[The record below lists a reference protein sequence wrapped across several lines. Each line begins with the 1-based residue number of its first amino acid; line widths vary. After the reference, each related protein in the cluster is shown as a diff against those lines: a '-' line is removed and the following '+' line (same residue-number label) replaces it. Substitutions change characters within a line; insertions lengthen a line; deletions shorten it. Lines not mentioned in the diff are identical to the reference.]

1 MSVSGAVVY
10 VVQELASGE
19 FLCPLDGDVSF
30 TPRLRDAGGF
40 GDADEA
46 VHAGFDHCDGRF
58 DVVALIFL
66 RRHSDPALQ

>member
-1 MSVSGAVVY
+1 MSGAVVY
-10 VVQELASGE
+10 LVQELASGE
-19 FLCPLDGDVSF
+19 FLRPLGGDVSF

-58 DVVALIFL
+58 DVVAVVFVGRVDQANEL
-66 RRHSDPALQ
+66 LQ